1 MGLAVPGLFARSAAA
16 GGGDDA
22 DTSDAAVQLNSLHLA
37 ATTPPLHRSA
47 LQSRQSRPGVRA
59 DTAAV
64 ATASFSVLAAS
75 LWAGLDVAGALPAGY
90 RHFEVRACMHAC

>member
-47 LQSRQSRPGVRA
+47 LQSRRGVRA